1 MSSPAS
7 MWGDCGVAEHSV
19 LVVVA
24 LRPPVRVP
32 VHQVARLAVPLP
44 LYNFVIAGSVE
55 TAALVSIANA
65 QIGVTGKRCYPH
77 NIHIIF

>member
-24 LRPPVRVP
+24 LPPCSSAPGSKVGC
-32 VHQVARLAVPLP
+32 PLP
-44 LYNFVIAGSVE
+44 LYKFVIAGSVE